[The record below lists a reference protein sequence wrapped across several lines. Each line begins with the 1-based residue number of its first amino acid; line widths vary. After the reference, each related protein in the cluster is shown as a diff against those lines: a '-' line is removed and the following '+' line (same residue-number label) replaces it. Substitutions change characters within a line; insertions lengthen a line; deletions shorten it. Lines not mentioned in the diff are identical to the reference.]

1 MKVFVVT
8 VHLINNR
15 HRFGPVIGTPKVFTT
30 WDRAHRY
37 GVDRVR
43 GYRMDYTRTD
53 FKITEA
59 EQ

>member
-8 VHLINNR
+8 VHLIDTR

-37 GVDRVR
+37 GMDHV
-43 GYRMDYTRTD
+43 DYTRTD